1 MLIICLIKTIKAMK
15 RRVHNI
21 PLYRESMVLRID
33 KGMIVEDGLGVAYR
47 KHSLGYD
54 GFTRYSDILSIE

>member
-1 MLIICLIKTIKAMK
+1 MK

-21 PLYRESMVLRID
+21 RFYRESMVLRID
-33 KGMIVEDGLGVAYR
+33 KVRIMEDGLGAAYR

-54 GFTRYSDILSIE
+54 GFTRYSDILSIIVRKIIRS